1 MAGYETRNNW
11 LSKPAL
17 FLAEMMSPLRS
28 GSQSMFLMRKN
39 LNEDKSF
46 CSPVLTLTAMRLTS
60 WLPAAELPCAQII
73 DCPSEDQMGT
83 SSLPGCAL
91 TNKVRSLRPS
101 ELATCNENSLCPSR
115 LTTSRIKAIWL
126 PSGETANLPSRPS
139 MSFVG
144 TPPINDTRYKALG
157 SPLTNKRLS
166 PLLSNPNPA
175 IRSAVSSSTFVFDA
189 SCRTQIS
196 TEFCERRV

>member
-1 MAGYETRNNW
+1 
-11 LSKPAL
+11 
-17 FLAEMMSPLRS
+17 
-28 GSQSMFLMRKN
+28 
-39 LNEDKSF
+39 
-46 CSPVLTLTAMRLTS
+46 
-60 WLPAAELPCAQII
+60 
-73 DCPSEDQMGT
+73 MGT
-83 SSLPGCAL
+83 SSLLGWDL

-101 ELATCNENSLCPSR
+101 ESATCNENSLCPSR
-115 LTTSRIKAIWL
+115 LTTSRIKVIWL

-157 SPLTNKRLS
+157 SPLTNKRLCS
-166 PLLSNPNPA
+166 LLSNPNPA

-196 TEFCERRV
+196 TEFCERRVYATYLASGEIATWWLWPVAVSSTSFNRLPGGSLALISVELLPPLLAEIQ